1 MRNLLALNSYDPGLQ
16 PPKKNTPQS
25 TPFSSFPLTRDYIWF
40 KIIKKQMEGDTHM
53 LPIPANTLLAND
65 KSLSSQKPS
74 RKSEKMKQL
83 RSLSNLKSTRG
94 EYNRIIGESLE
105 EEKARQSFE
114 KDNSRE
120 LTLHSLD
127 LIRTLLDEV
136 KVGLER

>member
-1 MRNLLALNSYDPGLQ
+1 
-16 PPKKNTPQS
+16 
-25 TPFSSFPLTRDYIWF
+25 
-40 KIIKKQMEGDTHM
+40 M
-53 LPIPANTLLAND
+53 LPIPANTLLPANTHLAND

-74 RKSEKMKQL
+74 RKSGKMKQL

-114 KDNSRE
+114 KDNSRD
-120 LTLHSLD
+120 LILHSLD

>member
-25 TPFSSFPLTRDYIWF
+25 TLTRDYNWF

-136 KVGLER
+136 NVGLER